1 MSSVSA
7 NFALS
12 EKPITRRLVRGGGLS
27 RAPTP
32 ATSPRRRIRR
42 LVYKRNRGALC
53 QITNK
58 HNRLKMNDKE
68 TREAF
73 VRIAMARIKAD
84 YPFYPQRI
92 AIAASMYRRWL
103 DKKSETK

>member
-1 MSSVSA
+1 
-7 NFALS
+7 
-12 EKPITRRLVRGGGLS
+12 
-27 RAPTP
+27 
-32 ATSPRRRIRR
+32 
-42 LVYKRNRGALC
+42 
-53 QITNK
+53 
-58 HNRLKMNDKE
+58 LKMNDKE